1 MATELERCHGS
12 WKRCPAGVQQEPG
25 CQAKE
30 KVQGGRA
37 QGINSLSLLWG
48 EEVLALGDSWAPPVS
63 LGTYVLICSLATWM
77 ALPAM
82 LSLALVRGAEVDN
95 EKIELGEERWAQLQ
109 QLLCGHL
116 CRLIQMSEQ
125 REFHRQTQSGWRHW
139 QCIAHR
145 DDRNRL

>member
-48 EEVLALGDSWAPPVS
+48 EEVLALGEFLGSPSFSWDLCAHLLTGYMDGSPCHAV
-63 LGTYVLICSLATWM
+63 LGTGSWC
-77 ALPAM
+77 
-82 LSLALVRGAEVDN
+82 
-95 EKIELGEERWAQLQ
+95 
-109 QLLCGHL
+109 
-116 CRLIQMSEQ
+116 
-125 REFHRQTQSGWRHW
+125 
-139 QCIAHR
+139 
-145 DDRNRL
+145 